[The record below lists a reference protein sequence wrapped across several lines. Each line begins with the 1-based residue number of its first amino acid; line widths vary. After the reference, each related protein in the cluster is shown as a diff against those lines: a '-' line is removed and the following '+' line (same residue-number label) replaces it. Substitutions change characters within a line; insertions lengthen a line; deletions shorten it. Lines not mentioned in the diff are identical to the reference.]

1 MKCYTLDKA
10 ISLILDSLLKRR
22 IVHKRT
28 FCVRGIEFRSNL
40 AVVIGLTS
48 LNTFIIVAIPTGL
61 KFTTSCGFLLLN
73 LVSCSTN
80 SIALLLE
87 TNLKD

>member
-1 MKCYTLDKA
+1 MNHIQNKMKYYTLDKA
-10 ISLILDSLLKRR
+10 ISFILDSLLNRR

-28 FCVRGIEFRSNL
+28 FCVRGIELRSNL

-61 KFTTSCGFLLLN
+61 KTTSC
-73 LVSCSTN
+73 
-80 SIALLLE
+80 
-87 TNLKD
+87 